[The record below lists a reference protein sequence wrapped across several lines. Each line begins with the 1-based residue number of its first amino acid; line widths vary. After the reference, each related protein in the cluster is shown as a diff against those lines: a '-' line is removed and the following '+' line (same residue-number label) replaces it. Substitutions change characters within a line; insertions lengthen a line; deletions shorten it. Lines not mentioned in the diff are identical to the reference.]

1 MHRFLQAFLAGL
13 TCCLLGAC
21 ALLSKAEP
29 RVPRYFTPERATSG
43 STAASTAAA
52 TGGMRQL
59 RLGNVRGSS
68 ELQERIM
75 YRASPHEVG
84 YHDGLRW
91 TQRPEVFLRRALARA
106 LFEERGVAR
115 ALSGLAPTLDVEL
128 VAFEELGAPAQRAR
142 VEVIMTLED
151 DQRGSFQQTLV
162 VEQAVQGKA
171 DDALAGIEA
180 LSSALYSCVAQIA
193 ARVLAELSSTPA
205 AADARVGQP

>member
-91 TQRPEVFLRRALARA
+91 TQRPEVFLRRALAWPQPWTWSSSPSKSWVRQH
-106 LFEERGVAR
+106 
-115 ALSGLAPTLDVEL
+115 S
-128 VAFEELGAPAQRAR
+128 AR
-142 VEVIMTLED
+142 V
-151 DQRGSFQQTLV
+151 S
-162 VEQAVQGKA
+162 K
-171 DDALAGIEA
+171 
-180 LSSALYSCVAQIA
+180 SS
-193 ARVLAELSSTPA
+193 
-205 AADARVGQP
+205 